1 MQKSWRIRQEHTSIA
16 SQEETPMKS
25 LTEFIPKIESHRNLN
40 QNHFGSFLQ
49 FKKNDRDG
57 AIFKSFETDTENN
70 TETKCWDLV
79 THYPNYTDAE
89 LIRLIF

>member
-40 QNHFGSFLQ
+40 QNHFEVFYNS
-49 FKKNDRDG
+49 KKM
-57 AIFKSFETDTENN
+57 IETVRSLNLLKPILKTIQ
-70 TETKCWDLV
+70 KLSV
-79 THYPNYTDAE
+79 G
-89 LIRLIF
+89 I